1 MSQRLFSSAKV
12 GAVLAKLTLR
22 AEER

>member
-1 MSQRLFSSAKV
+1 MSQRLFRSAKV